1 MAVMKRTSTTLLL
14 SPLLATVL
22 LASGC
27 STMNTPEP
35 AAASSEIAKNAAAVL
50 RSAPIELVWRNN
62 LDQRQPAS
70 PPGFSLPAVITTPEG
85 DLIIAGAQDNRVRV
99 YRDNGSE
106 QQRISIEAAGESGAL
121 QLDNGLVV
129 LGDVAGNLYGLDLK
143 TFAIKWRYA
152 LGSALIGRPVA
163 VDHDFIIQAANNQI
177 YRFTANGN
185 KVWSFSGNLGGLG
198 MHLTPSPAVYEDH
211 VYAALSNGDVVAMRA
226 GDGGFLWKRQMV
238 LNNDAA
244 VLSELKV
251 PVASPVVIP
260 AAQSG
265 RDEDLLAVSLFQGE
279 LSFLSLQDGSQLR
292 ARHLSVKST
301 PLLIGQRL
309 FVADTAGSVSALD
322 AGSGETRWKLQLS
335 KGELTG
341 PVLSQ
346 GMLWLADDQGK
357 VYRIDQEG
365 HLSGQIELSG
375 RIDRAPVATSG
386 GVLVRNNLGVLYML
400 R

>member
-1 MAVMKRTSTTLLL
+1 MNVSEPSITTAETRPALAALHST
-14 SPLLATVL
+14 
-22 LASGC
+22 
-27 STMNTPEP
+27 
-35 AAASSEIAKNAAAVL
+35 
-50 RSAPIELVWRNN
+50 PIELVWRNN

-70 PPGFSLPAVITTPEG
+70 PPGFSLPATITTPAGER
-85 DLIIAGAQDNRVRV
+85 IVAGAQDGRVRV
-99 YRDNGSE
+99 YRSNGSE
-106 QQRISIEAAGESGAL
+106 QQRISLAAAGESGAL
-121 QLDNGLVV
+121 QLNNGLVV
-129 LGDVAGNLYGLDLK
+129 LGDVAGNLYGLDSQ
-143 TFAIKWRYA
+143 TFAIKWRYT
-152 LGSALIGRPVA
+152 LSSGLIGRPVP
-163 VDHDFIIQAANNQI
+163 VDHDFIIQTANNQI
-177 YRFTANGN
+177 YRFTADGN

-198 MHLTPSPAVYEDH
+198 MHLTPSPVVYEDH

-226 GDGGFLWKRQMV
+226 ADGGFLWKRQMV

-244 VLSELKV
+244 VLAELKV

-260 AAQSG
+260 AAQTG
-265 RDEDLLAVSLFQGE
+265 HDEDLLAVSLFQGD
-279 LSFLSLQDGSQLR
+279 LGFLSLQDGSQLR
-292 ARHLSVKST
+292 TRHLSAKST

-309 FVADTAGSVSALD
+309 FVADTSGSVSALD
-322 AGSGETRWKLQLS
+322 AGSGETQWKLQLG

-341 PVLSQ
+341 PTLSQ